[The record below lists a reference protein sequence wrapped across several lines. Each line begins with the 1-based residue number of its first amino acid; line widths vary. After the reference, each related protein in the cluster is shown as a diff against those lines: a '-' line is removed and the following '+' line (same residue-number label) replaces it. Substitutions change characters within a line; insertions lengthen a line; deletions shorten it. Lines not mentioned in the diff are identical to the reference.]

1 MRFALALAL
10 AGALAAAATADGRGA
25 APGAPKGFLPE
36 VAASAGARNIWV
48 LGSYH
53 VACGSVNPSL
63 AFVRS
68 QDGGRHFTRIFAPP
82 LYPEG
87 GADAVDFVGPR
98 VGYAFET
105 NPGPGL
111 RMRPVPGSR
120 LLVTRDGGINWTP
133 GGPSGVTELAVGG
146 RDVYVIVNGK
156 RVERSPISRSS
167 WHTLR
172 LPASFRFV
180 ASLAAHGQSVW
191 LLGSTSDDARTG
203 DVTLR
208 SADGGASFAES
219 EAPCGAGLGGSLTPA
234 GHGVVW
240 SVCQIEDRAG
250 LTVSTD
256 GGRTFSALHAFGKRL
271 PALAAGAGIFP
282 VSEHVAVLYRGTT
295 GPLLRTTDTGRRWR
309 PARGTDLIQGGWLHF
324 ATSRVGVGLL
334 TTADHP
340 NRASLRRTTDGG
352 ATWHSVPIR

>member
-1 MRFALALAL
+1 MRLALALAL
-10 AGALAAAATADGRGA
+10 AGALVVATTADGRAVG
-25 APGAPKGFLPE
+25 PGAPQGFHPE
-36 VAASAGARNIWV
+36 VAVGVGARDIWIF
-48 LGSYH
+48 GWYN
-53 VACGSVNPSL
+53 VACGSVNPCL

-68 QDGGRHFTRIFAPP
+68 TDAGRHFTRIYAPP

-87 GADAVDFVGPR
+87 GADAIDFVSPR
-98 VGYAFET
+98 VGYAFEV

-120 LLVTRDGGINWTP
+120 LWVTRDEGINWTP
-133 GGPSGVTELAVGG
+133 GGLTGVTELVLGG
-146 RDVYVIVNGK
+146 GDVYALVNGK
-156 RVERSPISRSS
+156 RLERSPISRSA
-167 WHTLR
+167 WHTVK
-172 LPASFRFV
+172 LPASFRSFV
-180 ASLAAHGQSVW
+180 SLGVRGRSVW

-208 SADGGASFAES
+208 SADRGGSFAES
-219 EAPCGAGLGGSLTPA
+219 GAPCGAGLGGSLVPA
-234 GHGVVW
+234 GHGIVW

-250 LTVSTD
+250 LSVSTD
-256 GGRTFSALHAFGKRL
+256 GGRTFSALRAFGKRL

-282 VSEHVAVLYRGTT
+282 VSEHIAVLYRGTT

-309 PARGTDLIQGGWLHF
+309 PTRGTDLIEGGWLHF
-324 ATSRVGVGLL
+324 ATSRVGVALF